1 MPVGFAQ
8 SGVLQAFT
16 RAPVSKEGSLM
27 QFRFKLMNEAYAHAI
42 ANWHYE
48 GIYAFYDADRDIE
61 DLEELLDPH
70 SWTGKYRA
78 VVNERGE
85 LVGFF
90 CFEKEDEAVVIGL
103 GLKPDC
109 TGKGL
114 GQAFVEA
121 GLEYAKQNFDPAIFR
136 LSVATF
142 NHRAIR
148 VYEKVGFKPD
158 GTYIIEIGGS
168 QHEFLRMARE
178 G

>member
-1 MPVGFAQ
+1 
-8 SGVLQAFT
+8 
-16 RAPVSKEGSLM
+16 M
-27 QFRFKLMNEAYAHAI
+27 QFRFNLLNESYAHAI

-48 GIYAFYDADRDIE
+48 DIYAFYDMDQDIQ

-70 SWTGKYRA
+70 SWTDKYCG

-85 LVGFF
+85 LIGFF

-103 GLKPDC
+103 GLRPDC
-109 TGKGL
+109 IGKGL

-121 GLEYAKQNFDPAIFR
+121 GLEYARKKFDPATFR

-142 NHRAIR
+142 NQRAIR

-158 GTYIIEIGGS
+158 GVFMTETNSGQY
-168 QHEFLRMARE
+168 EFLRMVRGA
-178 G
+178 

>member
-1 MPVGFAQ
+1 
-8 SGVLQAFT
+8 
-16 RAPVSKEGSLM
+16 M
-27 QFRFKLMNEAYAHAI
+27 QFRFKPMNEAYAHAI

-61 DLEELLDPH
+61 DLEELLDPR
-70 SWTGKYRA
+70 SWTDKYRA
-78 VVNERGE
+78 VVDERGK

-90 CFEKEDEAVVIGL
+90 CFEKEDEAVVVGL
-103 GLKPDC
+103 GLKPEC

-121 GLEYAKQNFDPAIFR
+121 GLEYAKQEFDPAIFR

-158 GTYIIEIGGS
+158 GTYITEIGGS
-168 QHEFLRMARE
+168 QHEFLRMAGGR
-178 G
+178 